1 MVKKLKLPRKRVEEI
16 LKRVK
21 DDPTLTP
28 DDYRLIKD
36 VFEDSIRMG
45 IVIIDDHDPES

>member
-1 MVKKLKLPRKRVEEI
+1 MVKKLKLPRKKVEEI

-36 VFEDSIRMG
+36 VFEDAIRIG
-45 IVIIDDHDPES
+45 TVKIKK